1 MDAIVLEPGL
11 RTWLEQDAQQEG
23 RDVDDLINEAVAR
36 YLRERQQTKLDREI
50 AAYQAMHEE
59 LLREHAGEWVAI
71 HRRTLT
77 GLSALVDTGADVTIV
92 PTRFI
97 EPLDLQADNR
107 KILRSPWGER
117 RPVNVYLLDV
127 GIGAIRLPLMEIV
140 ADDRDNEVIMG
151 RNVLNRLRL
160 VLDGPRQLLEL

>member
-36 YLRERQQTKLDREI
+36 YLRERQQAKLDREI

-71 HRRTLT
+71 HRRTLIDHDTDRVALYRRIRHRFGRTSVLLREVTADPIEEVWVRTPTT
-77 GLSALVDTGADVTIV
+77 GRID
-92 PTRFI
+92 
-97 EPLDLQADNR
+97 E
-107 KILRSPWGER
+107 
-117 RPVNVYLLDV
+117 
-127 GIGAIRLPLMEIV
+127 
-140 ADDRDNEVIMG
+140 
-151 RNVLNRLRL
+151 
-160 VLDGPRQLLEL
+160 